1 METQS
6 PNTQSSSASSLETF
20 LGGMETRPIP
30 SFGSSRRPPLKPSL
44 VEWKQEIVV
53 MLDMIDNTLKP
64 SLVEW
69 KQEIV
74 VMLDM
79 IDNTLKPSLVEWKLA
94 GEGHRYLRKA
104 RP

>member
-1 METQS
+1 METTGREAQ
-6 PNTQSSSASSLETF
+6 
-20 LGGMETRPIP
+20 
-30 SFGSSRRPPLKPSL
+30 GSGTDDSLKPSL

-69 KQEIV
+69 KPFSRPSPA
-74 VMLDM
+74 
-79 IDNTLKPSLVEWKLA
+79 TSGRPLKPSLVEWKLA